1 MLVVHQLWLV
11 LRRLIRHQCWT
22 VVLVI
27 ECDVGLLLVPTASL
41 FVCLSQNWL
50 GLLDG
55 VDDLFDLVWVRHY
68 ENGRLNLVHKTLCA
82 KMSRRHLSDALL
94 ARRHP
99 ASMSLLHDA
108 VGRSSIDCLVEPGV
122 LAPCWRW

>member
-11 LRRLIRHQCWT
+11 LRWLIRHQCWT

-27 ECDVGLLLVPTASL
+27 ECDVGLLLVSAASL
-41 FVCLSQNWL
+41 FVCLSQDWL

-82 KMSRRHLSDALL
+82 QMSR
-94 ARRHP
+94 
-99 ASMSLLHDA
+99 
-108 VGRSSIDCLVEPGV
+108 
-122 LAPCWRW
+122 